1 MRSVPVRWQAR
12 RLSRKSYVT
21 PFKLILFTL
30 LALFFAAFL
39 LLRRQRSIIAIIAL
53 ALFWLLSSGW
63 LTAPLLA
70 WAGRGA
76 NPVARATFSGRAAI
90 VLLGSGTEY
99 DNHGHLVPKRDAIA
113 RIEKTAALYA
123 DCTHVAV
130 RCEVIVSG
138 GNPQRHEATEAD
150 TYLPWLVERGVARR
164 DIVLE
169 NRSLTTYENAKLVV
183 PILQREHYDSTIL
196 VTSAH
201 QMPRALLDFHR
212 FGSFPQ
218 PVISNTRR
226 AHPGVLPRYINL
238 VNANIAL
245 HELIGIAQFHVY
257 HAIGWF

>member
-1 MRSVPVRWQAR
+1 MRSVPARWQAR
-12 RLSRKSYVT
+12 RLFRKSYVT

-39 LLRRQRSIIAIIAL
+39 LLRRQRSIVFIIAL
-53 ALFWLLSSGW
+53 VLFWLLSSGW

-70 WAGRGA
+70 WAQRGA
-76 NPVARATFSGRAAI
+76 NPVARATFSGHTAI

-99 DNHGHLVPKRDAIA
+99 DNHDRLVPKRDAIA
-113 RIEKTAALYA
+113 RIEKAAALYA
-123 DCTHVAV
+123 DCTHIAA
-130 RCEVIVSG
+130 RCDVIVSG

-150 TYLPWLVERGVARR
+150 TYLPWLVERGVARD

-169 NRSLTTYENAKLVV
+169 NRSLTTYENAQRVV
-183 PILQREHYDSTIL
+183 PVLQREHYDSTIL

-218 PVISNTRR
+218 PVISNTRH
-226 AHPGVLPRYINL
+226 AQVGVLPRYINL

-245 HELIGIAQFHVY
+245 HELIGIEQFRVY